1 MGSAA
6 RSSTSLPRPLADR
19 VAAESVR
26 RGVPEATIVGEAV
39 AAYLDEEPTD
49 ESITFLGAALPP
61 DGAPPP
67 TTPEQ
72 ADVIFRM
79 LEEPPRR
86 ASPALRKLLRGV

>member
-6 RSSTSLPRPLADR
+6 RSTSLPRPLADR

-26 RGVPEATIVGEAV
+26 RGVPESTIVGEAV
-39 AAYLDEEPTD
+39 AAYLDDEPTD
-49 ESITFLGAALPP
+49 ESIMFLGVDLPP

-67 TTPEQ
+67 NTPEQ
-72 ADVIFRM
+72 ADAIFRI

>member
-6 RSSTSLPRPLADR
+6 RSTSNLPRPLAER
-19 VAAESVR
+19 IAAESVR
-26 RGVPEATIVGEAV
+26 RGVPESTIVDEAV

-49 ESITFLGAALPP
+49 ESIMFLGANLGPEE
-61 DGAPPP
+61 GPPP

-72 ADVIFRM
+72 AEVIFRM